1 MVIDNGMIFLQKRA
15 QTDLISPSLWDTAIS
30 NHILMNESIDEC
42 IDRTIEQRY
51 GIKEIKPIFIS
62 NYILEFEKESH
73 YVFLF
78 LTCSLK
84 DIQLN
89 SQFIEH
95 TKWWTPQQI
104 EANIGEGIFSDEF
117 AVEYELL
124 KRSGLLESG
133 KCECQCR
140 LRDEIYKNLN

>member
-1 MVIDNGMIFLQKRA
+1 MK
-15 QTDLISPSLWDTAIS
+15 PSR
-30 NHILMNESIDEC
+30 EC

-51 GIKEIKPIFIS
+51 GIREIKSIFIS

-84 DIQLN
+84 NIQLN
-89 SQFIEH
+89 AQFIEH

-104 EANIGEGIFSDEF
+104 EANIKDGIFSDEF
-117 AVEYELL
+117 ITEYELL
-124 KRSGLLESG
+124 KTQRSPRIG
-133 KCECQCR
+133 KMRMPVPPEG
-140 LRDEIYKNLN
+140 